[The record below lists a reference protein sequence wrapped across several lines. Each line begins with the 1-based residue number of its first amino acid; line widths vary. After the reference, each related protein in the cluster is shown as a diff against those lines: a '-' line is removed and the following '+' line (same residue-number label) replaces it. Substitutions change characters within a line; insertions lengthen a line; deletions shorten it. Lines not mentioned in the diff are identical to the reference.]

1 MCRSFKEVD
10 VAEQD
15 VIGHLID
22 VERQAYDLLLEAQT
36 EADRRIKAAR
46 ESAEA
51 DYRAACV
58 SMIASLD
65 AAYASAVQE
74 CDEAKKKEFD
84 AFKERLEAITKNQ
97 AALNA
102 CLESIFSGN

>member
-1 MCRSFKEVD
+1 M
-10 VAEQD
+10 AEQD

-36 EADRRIKAAR
+36 EADRRKKAAR

-65 AAYASAVQE
+65 AAYSSAVQE

-84 AFKERLEAITKNQ
+84 SFKERLEAITKNQ
-97 AALNA
+97 AAFNA
-102 CLESIFSGN
+102 CLENIFSGN